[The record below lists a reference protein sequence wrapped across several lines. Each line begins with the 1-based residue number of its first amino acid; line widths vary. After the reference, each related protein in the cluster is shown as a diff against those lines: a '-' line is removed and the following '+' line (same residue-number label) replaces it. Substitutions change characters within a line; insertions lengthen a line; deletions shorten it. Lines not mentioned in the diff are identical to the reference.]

1 MRQDCAPTS
10 PVAPDS
16 IITSLASLL
25 ATGYL
30 RHRALQR
37 RTTNLSEF
45 LTVNLEDVRSSLL
58 TVPVVNAPESSID
71 EEVFRGF
78 EC

>member
-1 MRQDCAPTS
+1 MRPDCAPTS
-10 PVAPDS
+10 MESNAVLQD
-16 IITSLASLL
+16 LASLL
-25 ATGYL
+25 AIGYL

-37 RTTNLSEF
+37 RTTNLSES
-45 LTVNLEDVRSSLL
+45 LSVNLEDVRSSLL